1 MLGIVKGT
9 EDSLFVLAD
18 SDAGGVEIDDVQAVA
33 EAALGTGETARA
45 TEPTTRSAARRS
57 WPSR

>member
-18 SDAGGVEIDDVQAVA
+18 SDAGGVEIDDVRSVA
-33 EAALGTGETARA
+33 RGRARHAAQRPRDRAR
-45 TEPTTRSAARRS
+45 RGSAARRS
-57 WPSR
+57 SPSR